1 VRVGSGAVVV
11 APSALSRIARGG
23 RRPSLRERVLLSL
36 VHRYEPAS
44 ATAIARTIGA
54 AAKHVARALREFA
67 AEERAVC
74 VAEVGGRKGRG
85 GRTPA
90 LWVAAEEPR
99 GLFGWGGDQR
109 RSA

>member
-1 VRVGSGAVVV
+1 VV
-11 APSALSRIARGG
+11 AASPLSRIARGG
-23 RRPSLRERVLLSL
+23 RRPGLRERVLLSL

-44 ATAIARTIGA
+44 APAIAKAISA
-54 AAKHVARALREFA
+54 APQHVARALRELA
-67 AEERAVC
+67 AEERAIR
-74 VAEVGGRKGRG
+74 VAEVGGRGGKRG